1 MMLTPWGPRAVP
13 TGGAGVA
20 APACSWTLTSAAIFF
35 LGGIALRVSF
45 VVVRRG
51 HREPDRLCHLALL
64 GCPSYVGNRTILVRF
79 GQDVKSASPGVRR
92 LCRRSSLSRPRG
104 PVSVSSDQVRDAP
117 LRPLASLGSEPDAP
131 QPLRLSGPSQAR
143 VRASD
148 LLDLGEAE
156 LHRGLTAEDL

>member
-1 MMLTPWGPRAVP
+1 MTFPRMDSVWALYALQKSMMLTPCGPRAVP

-64 GCPSYVGNRTILVRF
+64 GCPSYVGNRTILVPF
-79 GQDVKSASPGVRR
+79 GPDVKSASTGVRR

-104 PVSVSSDQVRDAP
+104 PVSVSSDQVSRRAAQTP
-117 LRPLASLGSEPDAP
+117 RF
-131 QPLRLSGPSQAR
+131 AR
-143 VRASD
+143 V
-148 LLDLGEAE
+148 
-156 LHRGLTAEDL
+156 

>member
-1 MMLTPWGPRAVP
+1 MMLTPCGPRAVP

-64 GCPSYVGNRTILVRF
+64 GCPSDVGNRTILVP
-79 GQDVKSASPGVRR
+79 DP
-92 LCRRSSLSRPRG
+92 SRCEIG
-104 PVSVSSDQVRDAP
+104 PPVGEIIPIPTGFRDAP
-117 LRPLASLGSEPDAP
+117 LTPSL
-131 QPLRLSGPSQAR
+131 RSGVSR
-143 VRASD
+143 T
-148 LLDLGEAE
+148 LL
-156 LHRGLTAEDL
+156 